1 MGWWQIDRRAAL
13 NQVEAGDHGCPG
25 LPKVEHPAVPEPPDR
40 PAPSTPRDVV
50 HQRDQ
55 PPRDLSGGLVAALL
69 GQARVAGQVDK
80 ADGWWLCHAFLE
92 TGTLKCLLHVVD
104 GVLGP
109 DVLATAAVDHQ
120 KHSFQQPDDLV
131 AELGADLNQLTL
143 V

>member
-1 MGWWQIDRRAAL
+1 MDWWQIDHRGAL
-13 NQVEAGDHGCPG
+13 DQVEAGDHGCPG

-40 PAPSTPRDVV
+40 AAPSTPRDVI

-55 PPRDLSGGLVAALL
+55 PPCDLRSGFVAALL
-69 GQARVAGQVDK
+69 GQAGVPGQVNK
-80 ADGWWLCHAFLE
+80 ADGWWLRHSLLE
-92 TGTLKCLLHVVD
+92 TGALKCLLDVVD

-109 DVLATAAVDHQ
+109 DVLATAAIDHQ
-120 KHSFQQPDDLV
+120 KHSLQQPDDPV